1 MRCLGNISNHK
12 NIHHL
17 KEILRMKKLQKAKK
31 YILLFLCLV
40 SVLFFFRKELKLLFI
55 PDPEKEVIYKYS
67 FHDSH
72 IKYAKNIV
80 QIEGFVTEKQ
90 GFQLS
95 PGTIDQIIFSF
106 HKKTCQGC
114 LLHVWFYGDEGK
126 ERTNAIK
133 NSIDAERT
141 YNAHTG
147 YLVADMLYIG

>member
-1 MRCLGNISNHK
+1 M
-12 NIHHL
+12 
-17 KEILRMKKLQKAKK
+17 LRMEKLHKAKI
-31 YILLFLCLV
+31 YILLFLCLA

-72 IKYAKNIV
+72 IKYAENIV

-106 HKKTCQGC
+106 DKKICQGC

-141 YNAHTG
+141 CNAHTG
-147 YLVADMLYIG
+147 YLVVDMLYIG

>member
-1 MRCLGNISNHK
+1 
-12 NIHHL
+12 HL
-17 KEILRMKKLQKAKK
+17 KEMLRMKKLQKAKI
-31 YILLFLCLV
+31 YILLFLCFA

-80 QIEGFVTEKQ
+80 KIEGFITEGK
-90 GFQLS
+90 GGLELL
-95 PGTIDQIIFSF
+95 PGTSGKMTFSF
-106 HKKTCQGC
+106 NKELHQGC
-114 LLHVWFYGDEGK
+114 LLRVWFYGDEGK

-141 YNAHTG
+141 YNDHTG
-147 YLVADMLYIG
+147 YLVVDILYIG